1 MIRRIRIRDWRP
13 YRDATIELDRPVVF
27 FVAPNGVGKTSVY
40 EAARCCLLGFPKGRA
55 AGRAVR
61 GGATRAELSMDLAVD
76 DVTVT
81 VTRTLTR
88 GGTATFTAVRDGE
101 LLDEEAFLALLQ
113 QSWAADSALLD
124 RLVFGDAD
132 PLGRAKAPLPVREH
146 LAELLGVTPMLEAA
160 AVLRTAQA
168 GAAQAV
174 AALRNESAGSEAA
187 INQAEAELASERNA
201 QGELLAERKSVHE
214 HLAAA
219 EQAAD
224 AAAAWEAYRA
234 AVATYNSQVET
245 LVSEIGELI
254 TVDPSNPEPGL
265 DSARLA
271 AERDL
276 ATARRAEAEAG
287 RAAVRAATA
296 ADLLADAS
304 GLCPTCLR
312 PLSSKERA
320 AALRAHGKTAT
331 AAGAETEHAAAE
343 TSRTQQHLRAIGE
356 FTRRLDRLQRPTSPG
371 GEDPGP
377 TAATE
382 LADLRALD
390 RALAERIGEARARL
404 EAATSSVQAA
414 HQRAEGSARL
424 HQAAR
429 EELLL
434 DTMAGVLEAV
444 ADRYLSERIEP
455 LRLDIE
461 HRWKLV
467 FGNEGLVLGPAGDI
481 RLRRADVELGLEDMS
496 GGERAVAGVI
506 VRLLVAA
513 AATRIPTLWFDE
525 PLEHLDLRRRVGV
538 AQTLVQ
544 AVATGTVDQI
554 LATTYEEAIA
564 RRLAL
569 AAPDLV
575 AVVHAD
581 DSAVG
586 PEASAL

>member
-254 TVDPSNPEPGL
+254 TVDPSE
-265 DSARLA
+265 S
-271 AERDL
+271 
-276 ATARRAEAEAG
+276 
-287 RAAVRAATA
+287 
-296 ADLLADAS
+296 
-304 GLCPTCLR
+304 
-312 PLSSKERA
+312 
-320 AALRAHGKTAT
+320 
-331 AAGAETEHAAAE
+331 
-343 TSRTQQHLRAIGE
+343 
-356 FTRRLDRLQRPTSPG
+356 
-371 GEDPGP
+371 
-377 TAATE
+377 
-382 LADLRALD
+382 
-390 RALAERIGEARARL
+390 
-404 EAATSSVQAA
+404 
-414 HQRAEGSARL
+414 
-424 HQAAR
+424 
-429 EELLL
+429 
-434 DTMAGVLEAV
+434 
-444 ADRYLSERIEP
+444 
-455 LRLDIE
+455 
-461 HRWKLV
+461 
-467 FGNEGLVLGPAGDI
+467 
-481 RLRRADVELGLEDMS
+481 
-496 GGERAVAGVI
+496 
-506 VRLLVAA
+506 
-513 AATRIPTLWFDE
+513 
-525 PLEHLDLRRRVGV
+525 
-538 AQTLVQ
+538 
-544 AVATGTVDQI
+544 
-554 LATTYEEAIA
+554 
-564 RRLAL
+564 
-569 AAPDLV
+569 
-575 AVVHAD
+575 
-581 DSAVG
+581 
-586 PEASAL
+586 